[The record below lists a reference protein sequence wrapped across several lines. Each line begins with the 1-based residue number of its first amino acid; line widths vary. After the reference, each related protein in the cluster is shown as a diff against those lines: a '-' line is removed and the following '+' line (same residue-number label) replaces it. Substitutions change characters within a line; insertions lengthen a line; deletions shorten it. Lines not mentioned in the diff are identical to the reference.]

1 MCDEEIRCIGCGS
14 ILQDKDSKLSGYMP
28 HSAFNKM
35 IQEPDTSVYCQRC
48 FRLRH
53 YNEITPETKDP
64 TITAIKYHTMFVAN
78 GATQN
83 PP

>member
-48 FRLRH
+48 FRLRPVSYTH
-53 YNEITPETKDP
+53 LTLP
-64 TITAIKYHTMFVAN
+64 TNREV
-78 GATQN
+78 
-83 PP
+83 